1 MLTVLTGLS
10 LCFPLFCP
18 CGLGKSA
25 TASCLSGGGGRGSS
39 GGGGDAGGGV
49 CRAWWWWW
57 WMPIYQSLIDK
68 GGVPFQ
74 ASHHGDDL
82 STNSR

>member
-1 MLTVLTGLS
+1 MVVVVVVVMLVVV
-10 LCFPLFCP
+10 FVVR
-18 CGLGKSA
+18 
-25 TASCLSGGGGRGSS
+25 GGGGGC
-39 GGGGDAGGGV
+39 AYI
-49 CRAWWWWW
+49 RA
-57 WMPIYQSLIDK
+57 SLIK